1 MVNIDRYLAGQAL
14 YGDDFSPSQIA
25 QWYADEKEGYADLG
39 SKDAASYSYGY
50 HAWNNF
56 HAYRHLPDVTF
67 QHVLGF
73 GSAYGDEF
81 LPIISNVKDVTIID
95 PSDAFVRESVHGV
108 PAYYIKPN
116 SDGRFP
122 LRDNSFDLVTCF
134 GVLHHIPNVS
144 FVVAEIIRTMR
155 PGGYFVLRE
164 PIVSMGDWRKPR
176 RGLTKRERGIPL
188 PILRKILAT
197 SGFELVNSSLC
208 AFPLTPRVF
217 RVFRP
222 DVYNSAAIVRIDSI
236 LSAAFSWNVCYH
248 HRNILERL
256 RPSSAFFVL
265 RKPFAQPGS
274 SSSALQ
280 PAHW

>member
-1 MVNIDRYLAGQAL
+1 MINIDKYLAGEAL
-14 YGDDFSPSQIA
+14 YGDDFSSSQIA

-39 SKDAASYSYGY
+39 AKDAVSYSYGY
-50 HAWNNF
+50 HAWNSF
-56 HAYRHLPDVTF
+56 HAYRYLPDVPF

-81 LPIISNVKDVTIID
+81 LPIISNVKNVTIID
-95 PSDAFVRESVHGV
+95 PSDAFVRENVHGV
-108 PAYYIKPN
+108 PARYMKPN
-116 SDGRFP
+116 SDGRLP

-144 FVVAEIIRTMR
+144 FVVTEIFRTMR

-188 PILRKILAT
+188 PIFRNILAT
-197 SGFELVNSSLC
+197 SGFEIVNSTLC
-208 AFPLTPRVF
+208 AFPFTQRLF

-222 DVYNSAAIVRIDSI
+222 DVYNSAVIARIDSL
-236 LSAAFSWNVCYH
+236 LSVAFSWNVCYH
-248 HRNILERL
+248 HRNIFERV
-256 RPSSAFFVL
+256 RPTSAFFVL
-265 RKPFAQPGS
+265 RKPQTPET
-274 SSSALQ
+274 
-280 PAHW
+280 